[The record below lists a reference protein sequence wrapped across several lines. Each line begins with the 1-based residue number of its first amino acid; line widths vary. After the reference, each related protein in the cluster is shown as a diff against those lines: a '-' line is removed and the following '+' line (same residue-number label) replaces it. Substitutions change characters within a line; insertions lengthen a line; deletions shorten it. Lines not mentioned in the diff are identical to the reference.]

1 MLHNTTV
8 SPPQVV
14 CGKVHCF
21 GQLSWAERC
30 RDRAYIGQTLRRF
43 HEVEPQRS
51 LAELVPPSVLSR
63 RLSAPP
69 KRGVPF
75 PSLTENTL
83 VLSDSAAL
91 APIDGQLCLAVRC
104 ARSGPGLRKQA
115 AASLPALF
123 SALAACLHANC
134 IRPACTQAGLAN
146 GAQLIP
152 KP

>member
-1 MLHNTTV
+1 MTEFH
-8 SPPQVV
+8 
-14 CGKVHCF
+14 
-21 GQLSWAERC
+21 
-30 RDRAYIGQTLRRF
+30 RF

-75 PSLTENTL
+75 PSLSENTL

-104 ARSGPGLRKQA
+104 ARSGLGLGKRA
-115 AASLPALF
+115 AVSLPLLS
-123 SALAACLHANC
+123 SALAGCAHTVCGG
-134 IRPACTQAGLAN
+134 PAHTQAG
-146 GAQLIP
+146 
-152 KP
+152 

>member
-1 MLHNTTV
+1 MEPKH
-8 SPPQVV
+8 SPAGRVA
-14 CGKVHCF
+14 
-21 GQLSWAERC
+21 AE
-30 RDRAYIGQTLRRF
+30 AGLKWHTLRRF

-104 ARSGPGLRKQA
+104 ARSGGRAPGSGYLSPCR
-115 AASLPALF
+115 S
-123 SALAACLHANC
+123 C
-134 IRPACTQAGLAN
+134 
-146 GAQLIP
+146 
-152 KP
+152 